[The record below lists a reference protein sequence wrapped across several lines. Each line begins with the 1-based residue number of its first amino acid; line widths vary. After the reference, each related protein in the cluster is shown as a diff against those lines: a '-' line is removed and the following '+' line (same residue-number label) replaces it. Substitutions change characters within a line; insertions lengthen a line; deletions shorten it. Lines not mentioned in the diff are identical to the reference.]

1 MIRVKTNESFPITA
15 TLIDESTGESS
26 VGETV
31 YYDVRIKANDS
42 ALVPPISG
50 VLTESTVEGGIYSTI
65 VSIPTAG
72 NYVAYA
78 TCSGYLSNVEDIT
91 VDDYNE
97 SDVLTAVHA
106 IRHYNI
112 SVEDV
117 TRTTDTPTASQ
128 LVRKVPVGR
137 TDYVITKIKRDEDS
151 DWSDPV
157 AQGNVY
163 AWYRSEDEVAPYK
176 MGGSE

>member
-1 MIRVKTNESFPITA
+1 MIRVQINESFPITA
-15 TLIDESTGESS
+15 TLVDESAGEAA

-31 YYDVRIKANDS
+31 YYDVRSKADDS
-42 ALVPPISG
+42 VLSPPISG
-50 VLTESTVEGGIYSTI
+50 VLVESTIEGGIYSTM

-78 TCSGYLSNVEDIT
+78 TCSGYLSNAEDIT
-91 VDDYNE
+91 VDDYFAG
-97 SDVLTAVHA
+97 DVLTAVHA
-106 IRHYNI
+106 NRHYNI

-117 TRTTDTPTASQ
+117 VRTSDTPTASQ
-128 LVRKVPVGR
+128 STRNVPVGR

-163 AWYRSEDEVAPYK
+163 AWYRDEDDVVPYK